1 MTQLYTWIFDETPL
15 SGFFF
20 RCLGARVGRNVSV
33 EQPFLFEPDLVEIG
47 NNCVLEFETI
57 FATSEIRNG
66 NLELRKVSIGDNV
79 KVGVRAVFL
88 GGSSVHSNCEVSA
101 KTTVDYFT
109 SSTEEGQL
117 LFGSPAASQPL
128 YANSLRVG
136 SVNNQCWWRPARSW
150 MFVLSQVI
158 AALIMIEIMTVTV
171 YIGAAL
177 IGRDVNDRFGNIGLV
192 VYLGSAFQIMSCIV
206 WLFFVAFFKWLLIP
220 RLEENKKYSSSW
232 FALRKW
238 FLDRMFLS
246 PLFSYASRRVLQTS
260 STYPWYMKL
269 LGSKI
274 GERAWINHPYI
285 RVGSELISIGDDF
298 HMGMLSYISTEIHKA
313 DGISFSRVCIGD
325 STSFGQRCVALA
337 GVEIGFD
344 VTIGAETVL
353 PYTLKVHPGATAF
366 GSPPVSFLSAATNED
381 IVEQSQQF
389 ADTLLKHDL
398 TSRTGDIDS
407 KVFGTSSEVSS
418 MR

>member
-136 SVNNQCWWRPARSW
+136 SVKNQCWWRPARSW

-192 VYLGSAFQIMSCIV
+192 VFY
-206 WLFFVAFFKWLLIP
+206 
-220 RLEENKKYSSSW
+220 
-232 FALRKW
+232 
-238 FLDRMFLS
+238 
-246 PLFSYASRRVLQTS
+246 
-260 STYPWYMKL
+260 
-269 LGSKI
+269 
-274 GERAWINHPYI
+274 H
-285 RVGSELISIGDDF
+285 
-298 HMGMLSYISTEIHKA
+298 
-313 DGISFSRVCIGD
+313 
-325 STSFGQRCVALA
+325 
-337 GVEIGFD
+337 
-344 VTIGAETVL
+344 
-353 PYTLKVHPGATAF
+353 
-366 GSPPVSFLSAATNED
+366 
-381 IVEQSQQF
+381 
-389 ADTLLKHDL
+389 
-398 TSRTGDIDS
+398 
-407 KVFGTSSEVSS
+407 
-418 MR
+418 